1 MKKAKK
7 GLALVLSAVLL
18 ASTAVTVLLAAS
30 KSWIGAQLG
39 DLSQYYE
46 TGNSADPGYISTVDG
61 DSGGTSYGI
70 YMFASNA
77 GTPLAYIEWLRNTY
91 AVGEVYRTIGDAL
104 YNAYAYNS
112 AGQYYPGYGSN
123 FNATWRSMAATYP
136 AQFPQSQKDYWQANP
151 YSSLLN
157 NLKQLFPSFDISDYS
172 IALQNVLWS
181 RSVQHGAGVISN
193 ENGQKSGAT
202 RVVYQAWNNLPG
214 GFCMQDE
221 ATLIQAIYA
230 ECSKLD
236 ETAASKVMSGTTAE
250 KYGVSGKSMAYYSA
264 NSGAVQMSVY
274 RRLHVNEPADALVML
289 YQNGHGTVANGVY
302 RLQRNG
308 EANQLLTVA
317 ENDTVCLGSGTDLTI
332 THYTADNYT
341 ISTAGGKRL
350 SDSSSV
356 VMAAPAAS
364 HNQLW
369 KIASNNTLQNVG
381 TGKYLTVSDGALC
394 TTAEASKAVAWPRVE
409 QSTITGIGL
418 FYPGCESDITNN
430 LVEGA
435 SSFPVRGIVTSAK
448 PITNVTVQVSGT
460 STKSFTA
467 PAYPNNYYY
476 DLWDLDSE
484 CTFSTLTEGDYT
496 LTVTATAGGTTVT
509 LGSSSFH
516 VGANTSNII
525 DDETYTVTF
534 ADGNTTT
541 TRTYHLGDTYGELP
555 TATSAGFTGWF
566 LSDGT
571 EIAANTIVAAG
582 NHTVTAKYGELHTV
596 KFVVGEQTVKNTK
609 LANGEQIVAPANPI
623 KAADSSYTYSFSCWK
638 AADSSQYVA
647 GYSYMGTADITYT
660 AVFTKTAITSD
671 GGGTSGG
678 GGASSGGGGASGG
691 ATTPTASGN
700 YLSGISP
707 NTSVSSLNSSGYT
720 VYSGST
726 KVTSGV
732 VGTGMTA
739 TSGSTTV
746 TIVVTGDT
754 SGDGKITITDV
765 VRIQKHVTG
774 SNNLTAAQIK
784 AGDINGDGKV
794 TITDV
799 VQAAQVTVGQR
810 TIR

>member
-123 FNATWRSMAATYP
+123 FNATWRSVAATYP
-136 AQFPQSQKDYWQANP
+136 AQFLQSQKDFWKDNYYATV
-151 YSSLLN
+151 LA
-157 NLKQLFPSFDISDYS
+157 NLKASYPAFDVNDYS
-172 IALQNVLWS
+172 IALKNVLWS
-181 RSVQHGAGVISN
+181 RSVQHGA
-193 ENGQKSGAT
+193 SGAT
-202 RVVYQAWNNLPG
+202 TVVNNAFAALG
-214 GFCMQDE
+214 GFKLQDE
-221 ATLIQAIYA
+221 ATLIHAIYT

-236 ETAASKVMSGTTAE
+236 TVTQSKSMTGTTAE

-302 RLQRNG
+302 RLQRSG

-381 TGKYLTVSDGALC
+381 TGKYLTVSGGALC
-394 TTAEASKAVAWPRVE
+394 TTAEASEAVAWPRVE

-430 LVEGA
+430 LVAGA

-460 STKSFTA
+460 KSFTA
-467 PAYPNNYYY
+467 TANPNNYYY
-476 DLWDLDSE
+476 DLWDLDSR

-799 VQAAQVTVGQR
+799 VQAAQVTVGKR
-810 TIR
+810 TIG